1 MSNVAASA
9 RGRLR
14 LPQTPFEWWIAALLV
29 LGVAGRISFYLSP
42 FGVPDGDEAVGGL
55 MAEDVL
61 HGHLTTFMW
70 GQAYGGPLE
79 TWLAAPVLA
88 VFGPTWLGLRLVP
101 IALSAVAAW
110 LAIR

>member
-42 FGVPDGDEAVGGL
+42 FGVPVGPAYRFAVYHL
-55 MAEDVL
+55 MPLAEPCEIFPMTIEEVK
-61 HGHLTTFMW
+61 
-70 GQAYGGPLE
+70 
-79 TWLAAPVLA
+79 
-88 VFGPTWLGLRLVP
+88 
-101 IALSAVAAW
+101 
-110 LAIR
+110 